1 MIKELQCK
9 YKNIT
14 YEIVM
19 LYLSLC
25 IQCQTKQKAPRKG
38 IVVKP
43 IISSELNS
51 RCQIDLVDMQTCKD
65 GEYKFILNYQDHLT
79 KFIQLRPLKSK
90 TAEEVAHN
98 LLHIFLTFG
107 APNIL
112 HSDNGREFV
121 NKIITELCL
130 MWDGVKIVHGK
141 PRHSQTQGSIERA
154 NQDIQNL
161 LRAWMYENNTNKWAD
176 GLYFVQFTKNTAY
189 HEGIKQSPYEAMFG
203 TKAKMG
209 LFSSSLPRDKLHE
222 LESEEH
228 LENIIKNMNSE
239 NIDRESL
246 QESSDADQHDNNNTD
261 SENIDRES
269 LQESSDDE
277 QHEKKMSN
285 KSISRRKEKIILNR
299 EVAITNLQVQAVK
312 MLRTSKQKFQPANV
326 GETVR
331 IRVPDVDRSKMD
343 PQNILAVV
351 Y

>member
-1 MIKELQCK
+1 MFDIIQQTHIQTGHGGRTRMIKELQCK
-9 YKNIT
+9 YKNII

-43 IISSELNS
+43 LISSELNS

-121 NKIITELCL
+121 NKIITELCF

-161 LRAWMYENNTNKWAD
+161 LRAWMSDNNTNKWAD

-203 TKAKMG
+203 TKPKRG
-209 LFSSSLPRDKLHE
+209 LFSSSLPRDKLRQ

-228 LENIIKNMNSE
+228 LENVIKYMNCE
-239 NIDRESL
+239 KGDREN
-246 QESSDADQHDNNNTD
+246 EK
-261 SENIDRES
+261 
-269 LQESSDDE
+269 SSDDE
-277 QHEKKMSN
+277 QHENNKTDCEKGDRESEKSCDDEQQAKKISN
-285 KSISRRKEKIILNR
+285 KPIDRRKEKIILNR
-299 EVAITNLQVQAVK
+299 EVAITSLQVQAVK
-312 MLRTSKQKFQPANV
+312 MLRTL
-326 GETVR
+326 
-331 IRVPDVDRSKMD
+331 I
-343 PQNILAVV
+343 
-351 Y
+351 

>member
-1 MIKELQCK
+1 
-9 YKNIT
+9 
-14 YEIVM
+14 M

-161 LRAWMYENNTNKWAD
+161 LRARMYENNTNRWAD

-228 LENIIKNMNSE
+228 LENIIKNMN
-239 NIDRESL
+239 
-246 QESSDADQHDNNNTD
+246 

-351 Y
+351 LDI